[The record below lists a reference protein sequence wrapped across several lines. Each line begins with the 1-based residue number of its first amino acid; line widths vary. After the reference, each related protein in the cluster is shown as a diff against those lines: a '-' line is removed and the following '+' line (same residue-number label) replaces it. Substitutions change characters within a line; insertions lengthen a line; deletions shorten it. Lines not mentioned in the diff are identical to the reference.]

1 MEWKPLIEDEN
12 IYNAVKNKIYE
23 IYDTVVN
30 YYDEENSGLLGG
42 YGGCILFLYY
52 FYRFTKKEEHLLM
65 LQKKCEEVLED
76 FLHSKT
82 AAYCNGYS
90 GICWLIR
97 FFTNEGII
105 ESSDVDETLTEID
118 KINHHLM
125 LMHVKQN
132 NFDFLHGALGIGY
145 YFVTQNNKCGDVG
158 IQNLLSELENNI
170 IHNPDGSIKWLSNVF
185 IKKYETSLVY
195 NFGVAHGMASTA
207 GFLTELVK
215 VNKNEIIARRLL
227 SDLILFYNNNTN
239 PTTFRSVFPTWITAE
254 GDRYAESRLAWC
266 YGDLGI
272 SPILY
277 KAGMVLNDSKLK
289 EFALN
294 ILIKSC
300 SRKDYKLDQVMDACF
315 CHGTSGVAHIYNRMY
330 QKTNILAFKD
340 SALYWLKE
348 TLKMGNNPNEFAGYI
363 FIHSGHY
370 TSNFS
375 LLSGVSGVGL
385 SLLATIDSSEPKWDE
400 CLMLS

>member
-125 LMHVKQN
+125 FMHVKQN
-132 NFDFLHGALGIGY
+132 NFDFLHVALGIGY

-239 PTTFRSVFPTWITAE
+239 PTTRTFK
-254 GDRYAESRLAWC
+254 
-266 YGDLGI
+266 I
-272 SPILY
+272 SAN
-277 KAGMVLNDSKLK
+277 K
-289 EFALN
+289 
-294 ILIKSC
+294 IKKS
-300 SRKDYKLDQVMDACF
+300 
-315 CHGTSGVAHIYNRMY
+315 
-330 QKTNILAFKD
+330 
-340 SALYWLKE
+340 
-348 TLKMGNNPNEFAGYI
+348 
-363 FIHSGHY
+363 
-370 TSNFS
+370 S
-375 LLSGVSGVGL
+375 L
-385 SLLATIDSSEPKWDE
+385 
-400 CLMLS
+400 